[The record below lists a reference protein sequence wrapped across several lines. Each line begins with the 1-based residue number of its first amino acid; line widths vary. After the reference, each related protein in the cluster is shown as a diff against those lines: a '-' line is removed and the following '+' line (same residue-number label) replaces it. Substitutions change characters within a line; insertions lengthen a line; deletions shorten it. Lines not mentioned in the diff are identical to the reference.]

1 MGEKIMELSKMAQYL
16 PAREQ
21 IASSLG
27 LRPARTPDA
36 MLAIGLFGLG
46 VLMGSA
52 IALLLAPRSGAEMR
66 EELRCRMNAVRDR
79 LRTNPPNGEDRE
91 SASA

>member
-1 MGEKIMELSKMAQYL
+1 MELSRMTQYL

-36 MLAIGLFGLG
+36 MLAFGLFGLG
-46 VLMGSA
+46 LLMGST

-66 EELRCRMNAVRDR
+66 EDLRCRVNAVRDR
-79 LRTNPPNGEDRE
+79 LRTRPDGEDRH